1 MALSDKERDGQRS
14 EEEISKLVNYVR
26 ESEHEASFIKLQ
38 SYLSYYISFFGKR
51 YRIAGHCSEEIE
63 QECLYALRY
72 KAIEDFD
79 PERGKFKSFAIL
91 CIRRHLFSIIKA
103 NRQQK
108 RRALNDSLSLDEDRS
123 EDGDYLTLIGLVQQ
137 DQLSADEQIIKSE
150 STDLRQSRLMAK
162 LSKLEQEV
170 FKLYIKGFHYDEIVD
185 ELLEIF
191 PRKDISKKTVDNS
204 LQRIRQKASQI
215 AESKDLFD

>member
-1 MALSDKERDGQRS
+1 MTLSDEERDGAKS
-14 EEEISKLVNYVR
+14 EKEISRLVNHVR
-26 ESEHEASFIKLQ
+26 ENEDEASFIQLQ
-38 SYLSYYISFFGKR
+38 SLLSYYISFFGKR

-108 RRALNDSLSLDEDRS
+108 RRALNDSLSLDENRS

-150 STDLRQSRLMAK
+150 STDLRQNKLMSK

-191 PRKDISKKTVDNS
+191 PRKKCTKKTCDNA
-204 LQRIRQKASQI
+204 LQRIRSKAQYL
-215 AESKDLFD
+215 AKNMDFN